1 VVNPHGGPWAR
12 DRWGFNPEVQ
22 FLANRGYCV
31 LQVNFRGSTG
41 YGRRFWEASFKQW
54 GLAMQDDVTDGVEW
68 LVRQGIA
75 DPKRIAIYG
84 ASYGGYATLAGITK
98 TPDLYAAA
106 VNYVG
111 VSNLFTFMNTIP
123 PYWEPFRQQ
132 MFEMVGNPD
141 DPADKARMTA
151 TSPALN
157 AGRIRTPLLVAQGAR
172 DPRVNKA
179 ESDQI
184 VEALRRRGVDVQY
197 IVKDNE
203 GHGFANEENRFEFYA
218 AMEGFLAR
226 HLKP

>member
-1 VVNPHGGPWAR
+1 
-12 DRWGFNPEVQ
+12 
-22 FLANRGYCV
+22 
-31 LQVNFRGSTG
+31 
-41 YGRRFWEASFKQW
+41 
-54 GLAMQDDVTDGVEW
+54 VTDGVQW

-75 DPKRIAIYG
+75 DPKRVAIYG
-84 ASYGGYATLAGITK
+84 GSYGGYATLSGITK

-111 VSNLFTFMNTIP
+111 VSNLFTFMKTIP
-123 PYWEPFRQQ
+123 PYWEPFRRQ
-132 MFEMVGNPD
+132 MYEMVGNPD

-157 AGRIRTPLLVAQGAR
+157 ADRIRTPLLVAQGAR

-203 GHGFANEENRFEFYA
+203 GHGFANEENRFEFYT
-218 AMEGFLAR
+218 AMEAFLAR